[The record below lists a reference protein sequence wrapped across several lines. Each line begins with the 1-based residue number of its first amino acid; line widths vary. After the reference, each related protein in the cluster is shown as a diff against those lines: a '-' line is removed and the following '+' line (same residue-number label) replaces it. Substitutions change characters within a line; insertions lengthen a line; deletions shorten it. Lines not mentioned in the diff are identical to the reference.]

1 MKIDNAKLAAE
12 LVRKHWTQKELA
24 EKAGITRVTVSNIKC
39 GKTCSNLVGNAIAN
53 ALGVPLE
60 EILEKGE

>member
-12 LVRKHWTQKELA
+12 LVRRHWTQKQLA
-24 EKAGITRVTVSNIKC
+24 EKAGISRITVSSIKC

-60 EILEKGE
+60 EILEVED

>member
-12 LVRKHWTQKELA
+12 LVRRHWTQKELA

-60 EILEKGE
+60 EILEVED